1 MPRNLKYYIN
11 VFGKFL
17 NNMCFQM
24 GTVNLED
31 DFETDYPRFS
41 GTIGVRNPRFVA
53 AMRNAYVQ
61 QQHIQMNMMNRF
73 KQ

>member
-1 MPRNLKYYIN
+1 
-11 VFGKFL
+11 
-17 NNMCFQM
+17 M